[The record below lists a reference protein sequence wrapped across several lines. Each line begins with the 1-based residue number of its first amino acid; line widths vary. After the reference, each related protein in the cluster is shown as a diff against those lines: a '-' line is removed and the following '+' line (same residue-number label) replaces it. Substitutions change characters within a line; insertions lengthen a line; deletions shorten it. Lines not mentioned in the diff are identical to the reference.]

1 MQYIIHSSGERVSVI
16 LPTAEYEALLS
27 RFSEGETAYLLREPN
42 GSVLLKRIK
51 NIRQGRNIVER
62 KLLSDEN

>member
-1 MQYIIHSSGERVSVI
+1 MI